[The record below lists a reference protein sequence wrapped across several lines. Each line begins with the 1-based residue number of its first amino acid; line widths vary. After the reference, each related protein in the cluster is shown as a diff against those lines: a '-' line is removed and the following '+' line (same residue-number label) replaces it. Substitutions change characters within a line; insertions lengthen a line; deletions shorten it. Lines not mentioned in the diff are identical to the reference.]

1 MQKKRYGFIIIVYRF
16 PLAKPCSGAECLLV
30 KVAKGFAS
38 TATLEKDGK
47 SCDMRKLMAL
57 MGMGVKQ
64 GETVTIKVEGDD
76 EEAAAEAIQKFLS
89 ENV

>member
-1 MQKKRYGFIIIVYRF
+1 MKEFQYTVKDACGIHARPAG
-16 PLAKPCSGAECLLV
+16 LLV

-47 SCDMRKLMAL
+47 SCDLRKLMAL

-64 GETVTIKVEGDD
+64 GETVKVEGDD
-76 EEAAAEAIQKFLS
+76 EAAAAEAIQKFLT

>member
-1 MQKKRYGFIIIVYRF
+1 
-16 PLAKPCSGAECLLV
+16 
-30 KVAKGFAS
+30 
-38 TATLEKDGK
+38 
-47 SCDMRKLMAL
+47 MRKLMAL

-76 EEAAAEAIQKFLS
+76 EGAAAEAIQKFLS